1 MKHPTKSKFVLLS
14 DEERE
19 AFVRSLVGKEEF
31 QLESSTSSV
40 GATLR
45 VGSEDGEQL
54 IGTADYRI
62 DRICVDLVGGKVVNA
77 WIG

>member
-1 MKHPTKSKFVLLS
+1 MKPSKCKLVTMP

-31 QLESSTSSV
+31 QLV
-40 GATLR
+40 GAVSSLGALIQVASENGESLANTSDFRTDR
-45 VGSEDGEQL
+45 V
-54 IGTADYRI
+54 T
-62 DRICVDLVGGKVVNA
+62 VDLVGGKVVNA